1 MVLKITIVM
10 PMNNS
15 DADDAGDDN
24 PDGNHDDGPEVIK
37 PGGTKS
43 CHLEQA
49 CSSHIQIVVWNCL

>member
-24 PDGNHDDGPEVIK
+24 PDGNHDDGWKVVQNLD
-37 PGGTKS
+37 
-43 CHLEQA
+43 HLGQA